1 MLPMEDFAK
10 NLGWALLCGG
20 AIGLEREIRAHDAGI
35 RTNAL
40 VAAGAAMFTMVS
52 VMIGDAG
59 RVAAQLVTGI
69 GFIGAGTILKSGRH
83 VKGLTT
89 AATLWVVA
97 GIGMFAGLGQPK
109 MAVVATVVVLVM
121 NFVLA
126 PIERWYLRRQARQ
139 HAPSP

>member
-1 MLPMEDFAK
+1 MLPIEDFAK

-20 AIGLEREIRAHDAGI
+20 LIGLEREYRSHDAGI

-40 VAAGAAMFTMVS
+40 VAAGAALFTMVS
-52 VMIGDAG
+52 QMIGDSG

-69 GFIGAGTILKSGRH
+69 GFIGAGAILKSGKH

-97 GIGMFAGLGQPK
+97 GIGMFAGLGQSK
-109 MAVVATVVVLVM
+109 MALLATASVLVL
-121 NFVLA
+121 NFLLA
-126 PIERWYLRRQARQ
+126 PIERWYLKRQARQ
-139 HAPSP
+139 RAPSP